1 MSQNFKSGDFLVF
14 QLEAGFALLR
24 ILAIDEGE
32 EPVWHVAA
40 YSEMFLD
47 VDSAESAIN
56 SFAPFSFNVPHAALT
71 DRAFL
76 ATQVSKIANR
86 DLEPSEL
93 LDLDEWRNSAEKT
106 VSDRSIRLL
115 MGLR

>member
-1 MSQNFKSGDFLVF
+1 MSQTFKAGDFLVF

-24 ILAIDEGE
+24 ILASDEAE
-32 EPVWHVAA
+32 DPIWHVAA

-47 VDSAESAIN
+47 VESAEAAID
-56 SFAPFSFNVPHAALT
+56 SLSGFTFNVPHVALT

-86 DLEPSEL
+86 DLDPFEL
-93 LDLDEWRNSAEKT
+93 LDLTEWQNSAEKV